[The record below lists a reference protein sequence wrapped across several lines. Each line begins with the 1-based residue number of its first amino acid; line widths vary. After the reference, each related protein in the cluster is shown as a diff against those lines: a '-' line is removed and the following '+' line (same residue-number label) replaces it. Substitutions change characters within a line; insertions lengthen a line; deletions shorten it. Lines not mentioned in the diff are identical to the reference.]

1 MHKFLEYT
9 ILFVVMVI
17 LQVFLF
23 SRIGI
28 SMYVN
33 PLVYIAFILLLPM
46 EISGVLL
53 LGLAALLGISVDF
66 FMGTAG
72 INTIA
77 TLFVAFCRPTALA
90 LLVGKDEVKDGGV
103 PNVNRIG
110 LKKFLRYAG
119 ILILLHCTLFFMLE
133 TLSWRFFYLTLI
145 RIALSAAVTLL
156 LVYFC
161 QQLFSVNRPGGYRSV
176 E

>member
-1 MHKFLEYT
+1 MYRLLEYG
-9 ILFVVMVI
+9 ILFFVMVI

-28 SMYVN
+28 SIYVN
-33 PLVYIAFILLLPM
+33 PLVYIAFLILLPM
-46 EISGVLL
+46 EIAGALL
-53 LGLAALLGISVDF
+53 LVLGMVLGMTVDF

-77 TLFVAFCRPTALA
+77 TLFAAFCRPAVLT
-90 LLVGKDEVKDGGV
+90 LLVGKDEVKEGGV

-110 LKKFLRYAG
+110 LKRSLRYAG
-119 ILILLHCTLFFMLE
+119 VIVLLHGTVFFVLE
-133 TLSWRFFYLTLI
+133 SLTWSFFYLTLL
-145 RIALSAAVTLL
+145 RIICSSVITLL

-161 QQLFSVNRPGGYRSV
+161 QKLFAVNRQGGYG
-176 E
+176 EI

>member
-1 MHKFLEYT
+1 MYRLLEYG
-9 ILFVVMVI
+9 ILFFVMVI

-28 SMYVN
+28 SIYVN
-33 PLVYIAFILLLPM
+33 PLVYIAFLILLPM
-46 EISGVLL
+46 EIAGALL
-53 LGLAALLGISVDF
+53 LVLGMVLGMTVDF

-77 TLFVAFCRPTALA
+77 TLLAAFFRPAVLT
-90 LLVGKDEVKDGGV
+90 LLVGKDEVKEGGV

-110 LKKFLRYAG
+110 LKRFLRYAG
-119 ILILLHCTLFFMLE
+119 VIVLLHGTVFFVLE
-133 TLSWRFFYLTLI
+133 SLTWSFFYLTLL
-145 RIALSAAVTLL
+145 RIICSSVITLL

-161 QQLFSVNRPGGYRSV
+161 QKLFAVNRQGGYG
-176 E
+176 EI

>member
-1 MHKFLEYT
+1 MYRLLEYG
-9 ILFVVMVI
+9 ILFFVMVI

-28 SMYVN
+28 SIYVN
-33 PLVYIAFILLLPM
+33 PLVYIAFLILLPM
-46 EISGVLL
+46 EIAGALL
-53 LGLAALLGISVDF
+53 LVLGMVLGMTVDF

-77 TLFVAFCRPTALA
+77 TLFAAFCRPAVLA
-90 LLVGKDEVKDGGV
+90 LLVGKVEVKEGGV

-110 LKKFLRYAG
+110 LKRFLRYAG
-119 ILILLHCTLFFMLE
+119 VIVLLHGTVFFVLE
-133 TLSWRFFYLTLI
+133 SLTWSFFYLTLL
-145 RIALSAAVTLL
+145 RIICSSVITLL

-161 QQLFSVNRPGGYRSV
+161 QKLFAVNRQGGYG
-176 E
+176 EI

>member
-1 MHKFLEYT
+1 MYRLLEYG
-9 ILFVVMVI
+9 ILFFVMVI

-28 SMYVN
+28 SIYVN
-33 PLVYIAFILLLPM
+33 PLVYIAFLILLPM
-46 EISGVLL
+46 EIAGALL
-53 LGLAALLGISVDF
+53 LVLGMVLGMTVDF

-77 TLFVAFCRPTALA
+77 TL
-90 LLVGKDEVKDGGV
+90 LVGKDEVKEGGV

-110 LKKFLRYAG
+110 LKRFLRYAG
-119 ILILLHCTLFFMLE
+119 VIVLLHGTVFFVLE
-133 TLSWRFFYLTLI
+133 SLTWSFFYLTLL
-145 RIALSAAVTLL
+145 RIICSSVITLL

-161 QQLFSVNRPGGYRSV
+161 QKLFAVNRQGGYG
-176 E
+176 EI

>member
-1 MHKFLEYT
+1 MYRLLEYG
-9 ILFVVMVI
+9 ILFFVMVI

-28 SMYVN
+28 SIYVN
-33 PLVYIAFILLLPM
+33 PLVYIAFLILLPM
-46 EISGVLL
+46 EIAGTLL
-53 LGLAALLGISVDF
+53 LVLGMVLGMTVDF

-77 TLFVAFCRPTALA
+77 TLLAAFCRPAVLM
-90 LLVGKDEVKDGGV
+90 LLVGKDEVKEGGV

-110 LKKFLRYAG
+110 LKRFLRYAG
-119 ILILLHCTLFFMLE
+119 VIVLLHGTVFFVLE
-133 TLSWRFFYLTLI
+133 SLTWSFFYLTLL
-145 RIALSAAVTLL
+145 RIICSSVITLL

-161 QQLFSVNRPGGYRSV
+161 QKLFAVNRQGGYG
-176 E
+176 EI

>member
-1 MHKFLEYT
+1 MYRLLEYG
-9 ILFVVMVI
+9 ILFFVIVI

-28 SMYVN
+28 SIYVN
-33 PLVYIAFILLLPM
+33 PLVYIAFVILLPM
-46 EISGVLL
+46 EIAGALL
-53 LGLAALLGISVDF
+53 LVQGMVLGMTVDF

-77 TLFVAFCRPTALA
+77 TLFATFCRPAVLA
-90 LLVGKDEVKDGGV
+90 LLVGKDEVKEGGV

-110 LKKFLRYAG
+110 LKRFLRYAG
-119 ILILLHCTLFFMLE
+119 VIVLLHGTVFFVLE
-133 TLSWRFFYLTLI
+133 SLTWSFFYLTLL
-145 RIALSAAVTLL
+145 RIVCSSAVTLL

-161 QQLFSVNRPGGYRSV
+161 QKLFAVNRPGGYG
-176 E
+176 EI

>member
-1 MHKFLEYT
+1 MYRLLEYG
-9 ILFVVMVI
+9 ILFFVMVI

-28 SMYVN
+28 SIYVN
-33 PLVYIAFILLLPM
+33 PLVYIAFLILFPM
-46 EISGVLL
+46 EIAGALL
-53 LGLAALLGISVDF
+53 LVLGMVLGMTVDF

-77 TLFVAFCRPTALA
+77 TLFAAFFRPAVLT
-90 LLVGKDEVKDGGV
+90 LLVGKDEVKEGGV

-110 LKKFLRYAG
+110 LKRFLRYAG
-119 ILILLHCTLFFMLE
+119 VIVLLHGTVFFVLE
-133 TLSWRFFYLTLI
+133 SLTWSFFYLTLL
-145 RIALSAAVTLL
+145 RIICSSVITLL

-161 QQLFSVNRPGGYRSV
+161 QKLFAVNRQGGYG
-176 E
+176 EI

>member
-1 MHKFLEYT
+1 MYRLLEYG
-9 ILFVVMVI
+9 ILFFVMVI

-28 SMYVN
+28 SIYVN
-33 PLVYIAFILLLPM
+33 PLVYIAFLILLPM
-46 EISGVLL
+46 EIAGALL
-53 LGLAALLGISVDF
+53 LVLGMVLGMTVDF

-77 TLFVAFCRPTALA
+77 TLFAAFCRPAVLT
-90 LLVGKDEVKDGGV
+90 LLVGKDKVKEGGV

-110 LKKFLRYAG
+110 LKRFLRYAG
-119 ILILLHCTLFFMLE
+119 VIVLLHGTVFFVLE
-133 TLSWRFFYLTLI
+133 SLTWSFFYLTLL
-145 RIALSAAVTLL
+145 RIICSSVITLL

-161 QQLFSVNRPGGYRSV
+161 QKLFAVNRQGGYG
-176 E
+176 EI

>member
-1 MHKFLEYT
+1 MYRLLEYG
-9 ILFVVMVI
+9 ILFFVMVI

-28 SMYVN
+28 SIYVN
-33 PLVYIAFILLLPM
+33 PLVYIAFLILLPM
-46 EISGVLL
+46 EIAGALL
-53 LGLAALLGISVDF
+53 LVLGMVLGMTVDF

-77 TLFVAFCRPTALA
+77 TLFAAFCRPAVLT
-90 LLVGKDEVKDGGV
+90 LLVGKDVVKEGGV

-110 LKKFLRYAG
+110 LKRFLRYAG
-119 ILILLHCTLFFMLE
+119 VIVLLHGTVFFVLE
-133 TLSWRFFYLTLI
+133 SLTWSFFYLTLL
-145 RIALSAAVTLL
+145 RIICSSVITLL

-161 QQLFSVNRPGGYRSV
+161 QKLFAVNRQGGYG
-176 E
+176 EI